1 MVPVRQATSW
11 RAVTSFMF
19 LIVSA
24 AARALFVVVSVA
36 TDVRSLVVAVSKLAM
51 ASTFSCQ

>member
-11 RAVTSFMF
+11 RAVTSLML

-51 ASTFSCQ
+51 VLTFSCQ

>member
-24 AARALFVVVSVA
+24 AARALFVVVSVT
-36 TDVRSLVVAVSKLAM
+36 TDAQSLVVEVSKFSMVL
-51 ASTFSCQ
+51 TFSCQ